1 MKLSINYE
9 LQDEDV
15 VRGITSLC
23 DEIGVEYSLE
33 ERDDWLMHAL
43 RPASEDSTHMLF
55 VISPATTK
63 SWWLPFQLGRAAER
77 RMDVLPYLTEPA
89 RVLPSFLAAS
99 GSVCGDQ
106 DLKTRLY
113 RWRKTVRPAAKER
126 GLKDGS

>member
-77 RMDVLPYLTEPA
+77 RMDVLPYLTEPP
-89 RVLPSFLAAS
+89 RVLPSFLEAS
-99 GSVCGDQ
+99 ALVSGDQ
-106 DLKTRLY
+106 GLRSRLY
-113 RWRKTVRPAAKER
+113 RWRKMVRHAADGR
-126 GLKDGS
+126 DLKDG